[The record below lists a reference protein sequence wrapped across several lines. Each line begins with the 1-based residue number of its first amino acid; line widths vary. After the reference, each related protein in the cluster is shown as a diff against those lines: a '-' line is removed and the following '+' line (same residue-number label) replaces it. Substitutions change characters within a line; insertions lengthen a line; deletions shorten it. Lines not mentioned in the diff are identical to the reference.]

1 MAPDLYII
9 VPCYNEEEALPRTA
23 QALRE
28 VLRRAQEEGLASTGS
43 RIVPVDDGSRDRT
56 WEIIRELAKDP
67 AFGGI
72 RLAHNSGHMN
82 ALLAGLTCCVD
93 ECDCTVTIDADLQD
107 DPEAILSF
115 LREYA
120 NGHDVVLGVRA
131 SRRTDGFF
139 KRFTA
144 HAFYSLMKAMGV
156 ETVYDHADYRLLSRR
171 AGKALLNYTETNLY
185 LRGIVPL
192 LGFRPVTVPF
202 DRSKRVAG
210 ESKYP
215 LSRMVKLA
223 LDGITG
229 FSLKPLRLIA
239 LAGLAVLAAGIVLLC
254 VKGVSFAAASVW
266 TVGGLILCAL
276 GLIAE
281 YTGRIYMETKR
292 RPRFTVEEKL

>member
-1 MAPDLYII
+1 MAPVLYIV
-9 VPCYNEEEALPRTA
+9 VPCYNEEEALPHSA
-23 QALRE
+23 AKLKQVLLRA
-28 VLRRAQEEGLASTGS
+28 VKEGLASPES

-67 AFGGI
+67 LFRGI

-82 ALLAGLTCCVD
+82 ALLAGLTCCV
-93 ECDCTVTIDADLQD
+93 EESDCTVTIDADLQD
-107 DPEAILSF
+107 DPEAIVSF
-115 LREYA
+115 LREYE

-131 SRRTDGFF
+131 SRKTDGFF

-144 HAFYSLMKAMGV
+144 HAFYKLMKAMGV

-171 AGKALLNYTETNLY
+171 AGEALLRYTETNMY
-185 LRGIVPL
+185 LRGVVPL

-202 DRSKRVAG
+202 DRSPRVAG

-215 LSRMVKLA
+215 LRRMVKLA

-229 FSLKPLRLIA
+229 FSLRPLRLIA
-239 LAGLAVLAAGIVLLC
+239 LAGLAVLAAGIVMLC
-254 VKGVSFAAASVW
+254 LPAVSFAAASVW

-292 RPRFTVEEKL
+292 RPRFIVEEKL